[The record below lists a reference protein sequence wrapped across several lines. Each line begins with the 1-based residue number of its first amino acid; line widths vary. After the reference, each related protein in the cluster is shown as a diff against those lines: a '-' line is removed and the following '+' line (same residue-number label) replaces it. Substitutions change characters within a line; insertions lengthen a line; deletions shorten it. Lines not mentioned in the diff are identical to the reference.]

1 MDLETSGLTNDHEI
15 LSIGCCT
22 EDYKFFYQEVKW
34 DQLLVSPRAMEIN
47 QIDLR
52 KQSGIPLKESLLNLN
67 KWLRTKFPNEE
78 KIMPLGFN
86 VGSFDLRFLIKSY
99 AQVSVECPFHYRH
112 IELNSILMFLGKDK
126 ESYMKDMWEFIRK
139 AQEDHC
145 VGWVPIELVEHNAL
159 ADALHSM
166 VCYNNLKSKL

>member
-1 MDLETSGLTNDHEI
+1 MSNLIALDLETSGLTNDHEI

-67 KWLRTKFPNEE
+67 KVPGRTLHW
-78 KIMPLGFN
+78 M
-86 VGSFDLRFLIKSY
+86 
-99 AQVSVECPFHYRH
+99 
-112 IELNSILMFLGKDK
+112 
-126 ESYMKDMWEFIRK
+126 
-139 AQEDHC
+139 
-145 VGWVPIELVEHNAL
+145 
-159 ADALHSM
+159 DA
-166 VCYNNLKSKL
+166 N